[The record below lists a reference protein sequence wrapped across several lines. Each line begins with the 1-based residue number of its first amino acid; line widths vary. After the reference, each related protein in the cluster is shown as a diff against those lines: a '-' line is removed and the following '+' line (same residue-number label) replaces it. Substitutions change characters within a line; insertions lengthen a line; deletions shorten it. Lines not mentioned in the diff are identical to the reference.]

1 MELNAR
7 TRHEVN
13 QKLGLLQGFLA
24 ELQAKASHYRDIA
37 AEIGMDLDDHDDDP
51 RPARR

>member
-1 MELNAR
+1 M
-7 TRHEVN
+7 
-13 QKLGLLQGFLA
+13 GSG
-24 ELQAKASHYRDIA
+24 SHYRDIA